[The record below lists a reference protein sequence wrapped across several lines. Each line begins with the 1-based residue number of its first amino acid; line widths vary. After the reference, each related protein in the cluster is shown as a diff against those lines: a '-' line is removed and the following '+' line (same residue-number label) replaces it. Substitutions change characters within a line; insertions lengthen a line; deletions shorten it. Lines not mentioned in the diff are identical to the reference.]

1 MHDYILYTKIRVLM
15 KNIFITGG
23 SRGIGKGLVEQFSK
37 NHNVIFTA
45 RDKKQ
50 ARIIVDSFEH
60 DNADYVIMDVGEN
73 ESVQNGVKNLKS
85 KISSVDI
92 LINNAGILVPGLKHK
107 INAIDTDID
116 TIMETFNI
124 NTVGVLR
131 VCKAITPFMQPNSR
145 IINISSG
152 MGQLE
157 GMGTGSL
164 AYRLSKTALNAMTI
178 VLSQELM
185 VKKIKVNAICP
196 GWVQTDMGGHDAAL
210 TVQES
215 VESIKKFALD
225 DNFPSGKFLRHGEVL
240 PW

>member
-1 MHDYILYTKIRVLM
+1 M

-23 SRGIGKGLVEQFSK
+23 NRGIGKGLVEQFSK
-37 NHNVIFTA
+37 NHNVIFTV
-45 RDKKQ
+45 RNKNQ
-50 ARIIVDSFEH
+50 GRMIVDSFEH

-73 ESVQNGVKNLKS
+73 VSVQHGVKNLKS

-92 LINNAGILVPGLKHK
+92 LINNAGILIPGLKHK
-107 INAIDTDID
+107 INAIDTDLES
-116 TIMETFNI
+116 IMETFNI

-131 VCKAITPFMQPNSR
+131 VCKAITPFMQPGSR

-185 VKKIKVNAICP
+185 GKKIKVNSICP
-196 GWVQTDMGGHDAAL
+196 GWVKTDMGGYDAAL

-215 VESIKKFALD
+215 AESIKKFALD
-225 DNFPSGKFLRHGEVL
+225 DNFPNGKFLRHGEVL
-240 PW
+240 TW

>member
-1 MHDYILYTKIRVLM
+1 M

-23 SRGIGKGLVEQFSK
+23 SRGIGRELVEQFSK

-92 LINNAGILVPGLKHK
+92 LINNAGILIPGLKHK
-107 INAIDTDID
+107 INAIYTDID

-225 DNFPSGKFLRHGEVL
+225 GNFPSGKFLRHGEVL

>member
-1 MHDYILYTKIRVLM
+1 M

-23 SRGIGKGLVEQFSK
+23 NRGIGKGLVEQFSK
-37 NHNVIFTA
+37 SHNVIFTA
-45 RDKKQ
+45 RNKKQ
-50 ARIIVDSFEH
+50 AQIIVDSFEH

-85 KISSVDI
+85 KMSSVDI
-92 LINNAGILVPGLKHK
+92 LINNAGILIPGLKHK
-107 INAIDTDID
+107 INAIDTDMD

-152 MGQLE
+152 MGQLK

-164 AYRLSKTALNAMTI
+164 AYRLSKTALNAMSI

-185 VKKIKVNAICP
+185 EKKIKVNAICP
-196 GWVQTDMGGHDAAL
+196 GWVKTDMGGYDAAL

-215 VESIKKFALD
+215 AESIKKFALD
-225 DNFPSGKFLRHGEVL
+225 NNFPSGKFLRHGEIL

>member
-1 MHDYILYTKIRVLM
+1 M

-37 NHNVIFTA
+37 NHKVIFTV
-45 RDKKQ
+45 RDKNQ
-50 ARIIVDSFEH
+50 ARLIVDSFENN
-60 DNADYVIMDVGEN
+60 NADYVIMDVGEN

-92 LINNAGILVPGLKHK
+92 LINNAGILIPGLKHK

-185 VKKIKVNAICP
+185 AKKIKVNAICP
-196 GWVQTDMGGHDAAL
+196 GWVQTDMGGYDAAL

-225 DNFPSGKFLRHGEVL
+225 GNFPSGKFLRHGEVL

>member
-1 MHDYILYTKIRVLM
+1 M

-23 SRGIGKGLVEQFSK
+23 NRGIGKGLVEQFSK
-37 NHNVIFTA
+37 NHNVIFTV
-45 RDKKQ
+45 RNENQ
-50 ARIIVDSFEH
+50 GRMIVDSFEH

-92 LINNAGILVPGLKHK
+92 LINNAGILIPGLKHK
-107 INAIDTDID
+107 INAIDTDLES
-116 TIMETFNI
+116 IMETFNI
-124 NTVGVLR
+124 NTVGALR
-131 VCKAITPFMQPNSR
+131 VCKAITPFMQPGSR

-185 VKKIKVNAICP
+185 GKKIKVNSICP
-196 GWVQTDMGGHDAAL
+196 GWVKTDMGGYDAAL

-215 VESIKKFALD
+215 AESIKKFALD
-225 DNFPSGKFLRHGEVL
+225 DNFPNGKFLRRGEVL

>member
-1 MHDYILYTKIRVLM
+1 M

-23 SRGIGKGLVEQFSK
+23 NRGIGKGLVEQFSK
-37 NHNVIFTA
+37 SHNVIFTV
-45 RDKKQ
+45 RNKKQ
-50 ARIIVDSFEH
+50 AQIIVDSFEH

-85 KISSVDI
+85 KMSSVDI
-92 LINNAGILVPGLKHK
+92 LINNAGILIPGLKHK
-107 INAIDTDID
+107 INAIDTDMD

-152 MGQLE
+152 MGQLK

-164 AYRLSKTALNAMTI
+164 AYRLSKTALNAMSI

-185 VKKIKVNAICP
+185 EKKIKVNAICP
-196 GWVQTDMGGHDAAL
+196 GWVKTDMGGYDAAL

-215 VESIKKFALD
+215 AESIKKFALD
-225 DNFPSGKFLRHGEVL
+225 NNFPSGKFLRHGEIL